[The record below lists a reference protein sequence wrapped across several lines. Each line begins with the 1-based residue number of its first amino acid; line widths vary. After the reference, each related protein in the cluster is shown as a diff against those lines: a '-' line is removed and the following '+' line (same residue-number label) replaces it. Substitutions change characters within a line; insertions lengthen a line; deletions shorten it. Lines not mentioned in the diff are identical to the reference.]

1 MNRCS
6 GIYKGVV
13 QFYSLIKLLLF
24 SNSYDNEF
32 RTIENLIYTKV
43 NKPTTCYNVMLWFIF
58 FILGSNIFALV
69 SLLKLTTTLQKLTRQ
84 RKLKLVARIN
94 QPQQCVYL
102 KSEKA
107 KATISLLK
115 PWTLILKNHKCTSHH
130 TYVHVSDIT
139 QIHPRVLR

>member
-1 MNRCS
+1 MWWEF
-6 GIYKGVV
+6 
-13 QFYSLIKLLLF
+13 FY
-24 SNSYDNEF
+24 
-32 RTIENLIYTKV
+32 
-43 NKPTTCYNVMLWFIF
+43 
-58 FILGSNIFALV
+58 LGFKYFCTYV

-139 QIHPRVLR
+139 QIHPRLLRQIVFYKIKTCIILCYRSKVYSG